1 MVEFNE
7 ETREA
12 AKLKLRKSFT
22 YGRTEEAS
30 IPWRR
35 NRTSLSNAVMSLQHQ
50 SDSKLKVWETIIE
63 ILTARFSVESYPR
76 CLLPAVL
83 NRASRFPCCSSTYNR
98 LFFIQIQSNHSKHNG
113 ARNKLSFSSKG
124 LYSDLALSLKP
135 LLSFQSYKQNFWS
148 SFCRPF
154 VFQIQIDKVFFLL
167 WKHFWP

>member
-1 MVEFNE
+1 MIEFNE

-124 LYSDLALSLKP
+124 LYSDFGSFIKTFIVFPVLQTKFLEFILLTICLSNP
-135 LLSFQSYKQNFWS
+135 NQ
-148 SFCRPF
+148 
-154 VFQIQIDKVFFLL
+154 
-167 WKHFWP
+167 